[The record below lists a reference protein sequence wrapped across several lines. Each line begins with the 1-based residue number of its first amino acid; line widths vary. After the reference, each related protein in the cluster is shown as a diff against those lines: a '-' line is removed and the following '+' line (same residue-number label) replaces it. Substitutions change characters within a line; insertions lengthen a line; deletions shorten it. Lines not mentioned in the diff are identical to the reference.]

1 MVVPLREERIGVSE
15 IQPPAAAATRPP
27 QHPVVRLVVELG
39 PLLIFFFANA
49 RWGIFAGTG
58 AFMAAILVSFSVSLW
73 MERRVPVMPLVT
85 AVIVLVF
92 GGLTL
97 FLQDETFIKLK
108 PTILYSLFAAI
119 LAFGLATGRNF
130 LQIVLGSVLQ
140 VDARG
145 WRILT
150 VRWALFFVAMAVVN
164 ELVWRTF
171 STDTWVSF
179 KLFGFLPLTFAFSL
193 AQVPLLNRH
202 QIDPKA
208 QPSQP

>member
-15 IQPPAAAATRPP
+15 IQPPAAAATRPS

-164 ELVWRTF
+164 ELVWRSF

>member
-1 MVVPLREERIGVSE
+1 MSE
-15 IQPPAAAATRPP
+15 IQSPAAAATRPP
-27 QHPVVRLVVELG
+27 QHPLVRLVVELG

-49 RWGIFAGTG
+49 QWGIFAGTG

-85 AVIVLVF
+85 AVVVLVF

-97 FLQDETFIKLK
+97 YLQDELFIKLK
-108 PTILYSLFAAI
+108 PTILYSLFAAV
-119 LAFGLATGRNF
+119 LAFGLVTGRNF

-164 ELVWRTF
+164 EFVWRTF

-202 QIDPKA
+202 QIEPKVE
-208 QPSQP
+208 PSQL

>member
-119 LAFGLATGRNF
+119 LGFGLATGRNF

-164 ELVWRTF
+164 ELVWRSF

>member
-1 MVVPLREERIGVSE
+1 MVVPVREERIGVSE

-140 VDARG
+140 VDPRG

-208 QPSQP
+208 HPSQP

>member
-164 ELVWRTF
+164 ELVWRSF

>member
-1 MVVPLREERIGVSE
+1 MSE
-15 IQPPAAAATRPP
+15 IQSPAAAATRPP
-27 QHPVVRLVVELG
+27 QHPLVRLAIELG

-49 RWGIFAGTG
+49 RWNIYVGTA
-58 AFMAAILVSFSVSLW
+58 AFMAAIAVSFSISLW

-85 AVIVLVF
+85 AVVVLVF

-97 FLQDETFIKLK
+97 FLHDEVFIKLK
-108 PTILYSLFAAI
+108 PTILYSLFAAV
-119 LAFGLATGRNF
+119 LVFGLVTGRNF

-150 VRWALFFVAMAVVN
+150 IRWAIFFVAMAVVN
-164 ELVWRTF
+164 ELVWRNF

-202 QIDPKA
+202 QIEPQGPAKPE
-208 QPSQP
+208 PSQP